1 MENNLQPS
9 ITKMNNHNSKSIN
22 KIMRKTPKGR
32 LSKKDEASINKMLD
46 NLPEAPPDKV
56 KRNLTRQ
63 QREKM
68 AIQMKNVINE
78 YLDCFML
85 IGYTPDGLRT
95 FITSVESPKDQDALN
110 NLVAETTDNYFAQ
123 QEFAS
128 GAFSED
134 EYDDDD
140 F

>member
-1 MENNLQPS
+1 
-9 ITKMNNHNSKSIN
+9 
-22 KIMRKTPKGR
+22 MRKTPKGR
-32 LSKKDEASINKMLD
+32 LSKKDEASIDKMLD
-46 NLPEAPPDKV
+46 NLPEAPPEKI
-56 KRNLTRQ
+56 KRNLSKQ

-123 QEFAS
+123 QEFARND
-128 GAFSED
+128 FSED
-134 EYDDDD
+134 PYDDDD